1 MGIKMTNQELVEI
14 TKPLTILYVEDDLI
28 VAKNMQKILDKLF
41 DNVIFAAD
49 GQEGLD
55 KFNSNQIDIIISDI
69 KMPQLSGI
77 DMLKEIKKSKSKIP
91 AMLITAHQELGY
103 YEDAMELNVDAY
115 LNKPVNVDKLI
126 EKIKD
131 VAINIKKTKALD
143 NSYDTLTNANQKLLD
158 IGYKITSQKDFT
170 KILETILLGAKELS
184 DSDGGT
190 LYLYNEKDDTLEFKI
205 ATNDTLKIH
214 NCDIN
219 WKPLNIY
226 NEENNTINL
235 KNVAVVAA
243 MKDKL
248 INIPDVYQSEEF
260 DFSGAKAFDESQNYQ
275 TESMLVIPMKNKDN
289 ELVGVIQLINKQVDN
304 ENSIFTEQDEIL
316 IKAMASLATMIIEN
330 NQLVIDLEALLYGL
344 INSVN
349 KALSEK
355 SKYTQKHN
363 DNVAFLTNIIASGI
377 NDNKTIYPD
386 VEYSDIEMEEIRLS
400 AMLHDIGKITTPV
413 HIMDKATKLETIYD
427 RLHTI
432 KLRFDLAKKDVEILF
447 LTNKINEEVKNERI
461 TELNN
466 NFGLIEKLNNGEYF
480 AKDEQYD
487 KITNIAK
494 DSNFQLLTE
503 NELYNLSIRKGTL
516 NTEDRDTIN
525 NHVIMSYEMI
535 KELPFP
541 KKFKNVPK
549 IAASHHKTIDGGGY
563 AAKEIKDLELTLKD
577 KILCVA
583 DIFEALSSK
592 DRPYKKPNTLSQIF
606 RIFTFLIKENKID
619 RYLVQMFFEDGLYL
633 EYAKEHFE
641 ESQIEDIEED
651 IKKFFN
657 ES

>member
-1 MGIKMTNQELVEI
+1 MTNKELVQI
-14 TKPLTILYVEDDLI
+14 TKPLTILYVEDDET
-28 VAKNMQKILDKLF
+28 VAKSMQKILYRLF
-41 DNVIFAAD
+41 DNVIYAKN
-49 GQEGLD
+49 GQEGLE
-55 KFNSNQIDIIISDI
+55 KFQSNKIDIIISDI
-69 KMPQLSGI
+69 NMPQLSGI
-77 DMLKEIKKSKSKIP
+77 GMLQEIKKSEQKVP

-115 LNKPVNVDKLI
+115 LNKPINVDKLI

-131 VAINIKKTKALD
+131 VSVNIKKTKALD

-190 LYLYNEKDDTLEFKI
+190 LYLYNEKNNTLEFKI

-214 NCDIN
+214 NNHID

-226 NEENNTINL
+226 NEDDTLNL

-243 MKDKL
+243 IKDKL
-248 INIPDVYQSEEF
+248 INIPDVYKSDEF
-260 DFSGAKAFDESQNYQ
+260 DFSGAMAFDKSQNYQ
-275 TESMLVIPMKNKDN
+275 TKSMLVLPMKNKDN
-289 ELVGVIQLINKQVDN
+289 ELVGVIQLINKQVDDATSN
-304 ENSIFTEQDEIL
+304 FTEQDEIL

-344 INSVN
+344 IDSVN

-363 DNVAFLTNIIASGI
+363 DNVATLTNIIATGI
-377 NDNKTIYPD
+377 NNNTSIYPN
-386 VEYSDIEMEEIRLS
+386 VEYSDIELEEIRLS
-400 AMLHDIGKITTPV
+400 AMLHDIGKVTTPV

-427 RLHTI
+427 RIHTI
-432 KLRFDLAKKDVEILF
+432 KLRFESAKKDTEIAYL
-447 LTNKINEEVKNERI
+447 KNEIDEI
-461 TELNN
+461 TKNDTLIKLDNQ
-466 NFGLIEKLNNGEYF
+466 FIQIEKINNGEYF
-480 AKDEQYD
+480 AKDDEYEE
-487 KITNIAK
+487 IAK
-494 DSNFQLLTE
+494 IAQDSNYELLTKD
-503 NELYNLSIRKGTL
+503 ELYNLSTRKGTL
-516 NTEDRDTIN
+516 TAEDREIIN
-525 NHVIMSYEMI
+525 NHVIVSYDMI

-577 KILCVA
+577 KILVIA

-592 DRPYKKPNTLSQIF
+592 DRPYKDPNTLSQIF
-606 RIFTFLIKENKID
+606 RIFTFLIKDNKID
-619 RYLVQMFFEDGLYL
+619 KDLVKMFFEDGLYL
-633 EYAKEHFE
+633 EYAKDHFE
-641 ESQIEDIEED
+641 PSQMENIEED
-651 IKKFFN
+651 IQKFFK
-657 ES
+657 EI